1 MPKALHRASA
11 DYAAMPLWCRLL
23 NFAVRNWK
31 PDTTIAAPEAPQ
43 ETTTRIAA

>member
-1 MPKALHRASA
+1 MPKTSRRAPV
-11 DYAAMPLWCRLL
+11 DYSAMPLWCRFL

-31 PDTTIAAPEAPQ
+31 PDATIVAPEAPQ